1 MNFVKLAVTPL
12 SSSCA
17 LVWMNQASAKSGK
30 NAGTLTDTMVNR
42 SKELKS
48 AGAKTLSL
56 LDIITERVTLNIY
69 SGK

>member
-1 MNFVKLAVTPL
+1 
-12 SSSCA
+12 
-17 LVWMNQASAKSGK
+17 MNQASAKSGK